1 MSKVKDVIS
10 ACDTGLIRGLNL
22 QIIDE
27 LNLIVPNALVSFDD
41 LFVDVSGNQIN
52 AFLQPKAKQSLK
64 LAIEERNTKLVVNS
78 AYRTVAQ
85 QYLIR
90 RQFEL
95 GLCGITAAAQPG
107 NSNHEGGL
115 ALDVV
120 DPDSWEPFFERHAW
134 HRLGRD
140 FDFPHYD
147 YAMLAGSRQDIGQLG
162 IQAFQRL
169 WNKYNPG
176 DQIAVDGS
184 FGPNT
189 ARALEESPANGF
201 GATSI
206 SILKFGDTGD
216 EVKALQQAL
225 GITVD
230 GDFGPATLAA
240 VKAFQAA
247 KGLSPDGIVG
257 PSTRAALGL

>member
-1 MSKVKDVIS
+1 MTTVADTFN

-27 LNLIVPNALVSFDD
+27 LNLLVPNALVSFED
-41 LFVDVSGNQIN
+41 LSVDVSGAQIN

-64 LAIEERNTKLVVNS
+64 LAIEERNTQLVINS

-85 QYLIR
+85 QYVIR

-95 GLCGITAAAQPG
+95 GLCGITAAARPG
-107 NSNHEGGL
+107 LSNHEGGL

-120 DPDSWEPFFERHAW
+120 DPDGWESFFEPHAW
-134 HRLGRD
+134 RRLGRD

-147 YAMLAGSRQDIGQLG
+147 YALLAGSRQDLGTLG

-169 WNKYNPG
+169 WNKHNPG
-176 DQIAVDGS
+176 DQIAEDGS

-189 ARALEESPANGF
+189 ARVLDLSPANGF
-201 GATSI
+201 GAKTI
-206 SILKFGDTGD
+206 NILKLNDTG
-216 EVKALQQAL
+216 EGVKALQKAL

-230 GDFGPATLAA
+230 GNFGEKTLAA
-240 VKAFQAA
+240 VKAFQNA

-257 PSTRAALGL
+257 PSTRAALGI